1 MFQLIGNNHDRR
13 LFVIHRPTHYLLRIA
28 SHTFNPN
35 VQGAHAGLKS
45 LKKVL
50 NRFSQALQ
58 MSSFFY
64 GNCIRADLEQ
74 S

>member
-35 VQGAHAGLKS
+35 VQGAHAGLKG
-45 LKKVL
+45 LKIFL
-50 NRFSQALQ
+50 NRFSQV
-58 MSSFFY
+58 
-64 GNCIRADLEQ
+64 
-74 S
+74 